1 MDVYDEV
8 TKNFTASCSLIIFL
22 PASLAYKVGK
32 EMVSLA
38 EGMPNEEI
46 FPFNKLQLQ
55 FKNGN
60 TMEISGAELA
70 TALQYVPSQG
80 LPSLINQL
88 HDFQEALHRPP
99 PVDRSIIVSNG
110 GQHGIYQCCELLV
123 DHGDPVL
130 MPEYT
135 YTGVQVALKPYN
147 PEILGIPEDSH
158 GMRPEIL
165 EAVLTS
171 RLNQGLKMPK
181 MLYTI
186 PIGSN
191 PTGSVLTEERKRHI
205 YELACKYDFLI
216 LEDDPYMF
224 LNYTDKPVPSFL
236 SLDSCGRV
244 LRLDSLSKVVSSGL
258 RAGWVT
264 APTPLVQRLELHT
277 QAELL
282 HSCSL
287 AQAIL
292 SKLLSDRSALAAHL
306 TATREFYKARRDS
319 LHAALQ
325 AANLSAVGEWT
336 PPDAGLFLWV
346 KVHGVHDVYNM
357 VFDTALKQG
366 LMLIPGHAF
375 LYDTEAPSQYLRLTF
390 SKCPVEKMDLAARHL
405 YDLIRNEQKNAG
417 KERIK
422 SFATDR

>member
-1 MDVYDEV
+1 MESCPEDE
-8 TKNFTASCSLIIFL
+8 SLFKFYNDKDTTSFSDKYRPL
-22 PASLAYKVGK
+22 KRNDYNRLVSKRSSKREPAITRLITSLAYKAGK

-60 TMEISGAELA
+60 VMEISGAELA

-80 LPSLINQL
+80 LPRLVDQL
-88 HDFQEALHRPP
+88 RDFQEALHRPP
-99 PVDRSIIVSNG
+99 PLDRSIIVSNG

-123 DHGDPVL
+123 DHGDPVI

-165 EAVLTS
+165 EAVLES
-171 RLNQGLKMPK
+171 RLKQGLKMPK

-264 APTPLVQRLELHT
+264 APTALVHRLELHT

-287 AQAIL
+287 AQ
-292 SKLLSDRSALAAHL
+292 
-306 TATREFYKARRDS
+306 
-319 LHAALQ
+319 
-325 AANLSAVGEWT
+325 VG
-336 PPDAGLFLWV
+336 
-346 KVHGVHDVYNM
+346 
-357 VFDTALKQG
+357 
-366 LMLIPGHAF
+366 
-375 LYDTEAPSQYLRLTF
+375 APSHSR
-390 SKCPVEKMDLAARHL
+390 D
-405 YDLIRNEQKNAG
+405 G
-417 KERIK
+417 
-422 SFATDR
+422 